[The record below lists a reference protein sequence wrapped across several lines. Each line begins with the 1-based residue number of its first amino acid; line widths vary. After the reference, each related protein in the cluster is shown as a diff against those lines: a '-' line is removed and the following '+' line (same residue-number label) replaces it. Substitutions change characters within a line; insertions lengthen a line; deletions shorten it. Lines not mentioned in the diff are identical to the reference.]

1 MTLWEER
8 KFARSLE
15 LLRLRGLVSELTEK
29 LREQENTFEERVNN
43 LLCRCREV
51 NFAVE
56 FAIKEYYRLVG
67 EMNSMRF
74 DLANDGIYLGNRP
87 EYNPEWDDRE
97 SSDSES

>member
-56 FAIKEYYRLVG
+56 FAIKV
-67 EMNSMRF
+67 NSVKKGV
-74 DLANDGIYLGNRP
+74 L
-87 EYNPEWDDRE
+87 
-97 SSDSES
+97 SSRWRDEFNAV